1 MKEKWNI
8 IKEMIDEETGE
19 PTCWSKEVNHS
30 KYGKYVWI
38 TEKADGKFDVEVES
52 RSGFTTLKTCKS
64 IASAK
69 RWVAMNF

>member
-38 TEKADGKFDVEVES
+38 TEKADGKV
-52 RSGFTTLKTCKS
+52 
-64 IASAK
+64 
-69 RWVAMNF
+69 